1 MIIAMYAIRE
11 LEHAIDLCYR
21 GCPDGDSSCG
31 NDRAVFA
38 IDKAVA
44 FYTGSLE
51 GESFTESTGVL
62 MYNLADKR
70 CKNFKTCGEGKNM
83 DTGVSNVYHE
93 VFDQFRLMQT
103 ALRGNECGKAVEI

>member
-1 MIIAMYAIRE
+1 MG
-11 LEHAIDLCYR
+11 EHAIDLCYR
-21 GCPDGDSSCG
+21 GCPDGDSNCG

-38 IDKAVA
+38 MDEAVA

-70 CKNFKTCGEGKNM
+70 CKNFKTCGEGGDM
-83 DTGVSNVYHE
+83 DTGVAYVNHE
-93 VFDQFRLMQT
+93 VFDEFQSMQR
-103 ALRGNECGKAVEI
+103 ALIGEECGKAVEI